1 MLEQEF
7 KDWWSSV
14 IMSINNSWSL
24 TFCVAYG
31 RLWSRL
37 STTHEDWLSVLS
49 VVVCDHVYQQL
60 MQYTFLSCLWS
71 RLSTT
76 HEVWL
81 SVWSVVVCDHVYQQ
95 LMQSTFL
102 WSSVITSERQ
112 TVWVVDRR
120 DHRRPQTTQKGRL
133 HELLIDVIT
142 DDHRKVV
149 SVVVCDLVYQ
159 LLMQSTFLCC
169 LWSSVIMS
177 INNSCSL
184 PFSLVCGRLRS
195 CLSTTHAV
203 YLSVLSVV
211 VCDHVYQQLMQSTFL
226 SCLWSSVI
234 MSINNSCSLP
244 FCLVYGRLWSCPES
258 QTAWAVD
265 RHDHRRP

>member
-1 MLEQEF
+1 
-7 KDWWSSV
+7 
-14 IMSINNSWSL
+14 
-24 TFCVAYG
+24 
-31 RLWSRL
+31 
-37 STTHEDWLSVLS
+37 
-49 VVVCDHVYQQL
+49 

-102 WSSVITSERQ
+102 WSSVITSINNSCSLPFC
-112 TVWVVDRR
+112 VVC
-120 DHRRPQTTQKGRL
+120 GRL
-133 HELLIDVIT
+133 WSRLSTTHTVCLS
-142 DDHRKVV
+142 VV
-149 SVVVCDLVYQ
+149 SVLVCDLVYQ
-159 LLMQSTFLCC
+159 QLMQSTFLCC

-184 PFSLVCGRLRS
+184 PFCLVCGRLCP

-211 VCDHVYQQLMQSTFL
+211 VCDHVYQQLMKSAFL

-234 MSINNSCSLP
+234 MSINNSCGLP
-244 FCLVYGRLWSCPES
+244 FCVVWQNCHYIVRKIGKYGERSLLATCNMICNVTFMIIIKTKISNL
-258 QTAWAVD
+258 
-265 RHDHRRP
+265 